1 MIRSILPGVFE
12 SIKTYGAESIEVEFK
27 LGKVSRR
34 RFDAI
39 LTRVSSDTRFRR
51 LGVCT
56 ERNEIN
62 GTDARR
68 VIIGDDTFTMYKK
81 KLMSV
86 PLAEG
91 TKLDVSLERR
101 GEPDVSKPY
110 RIFRDKHRTSFTV
123 HDVWRLDLTQVR
135 TNDPRF
141 ADSDEPLYEVELELL
156 LVHDLMYYYTLEHAL
171 GIGTTVFEEIRS
183 T

>member
-1 MIRSILPGVFE
+1 MPSSLASRPTRDSDDWGCARNETRSTE
-12 SIKTYGAESIEVEFK
+12 
-27 LGKVSRR
+27 RMR
-34 RFDAI
+34 D
-39 LTRVSSDTRFRR
+39 VSS
-51 LGVCT
+51 
-56 ERNEIN
+56 
-62 GTDARR
+62 
-68 VIIGDDTFTMYKK
+68 IGDDTFTMYKK

-91 TKLDVSLERR
+91 TKLDVSLERC

-141 ADSDEPLYEVELELL
+141 ADSDEPLYEVEMELL